1 MEVRSKNGGSDMS
14 IWKRIKKSINHYLES
29 MAEENKKS
37 FGNGRLD
44 CCQLNK
50 KQDHKHQ

>member
-1 MEVRSKNGGSDMS
+1 MS
-14 IWKRIKKSINHYLES
+14 LWNRMKVAWNKYLENL
-29 MAEENKKS
+29 AEENKKS

-50 KQDHKHQ
+50 QNKK